1 MAAKLALIDK
11 QLLLDILKLRSS
23 STPPPDFELTKLND
37 TQDRVNQVLEAR
49 SDDPTTQLQKVNS
62 LLTKYDIHK
71 DHFERTVQGP
81 PQRVVLPDDKQ
92 TEPEDTLSH
101 EEIVQFL
108 PKTRKDIGVGILN
121 FMRKNGITW
130 DKQGKIK
137 MMDRDLEGS
146 NVTDIIHT
154 LARNRKK
161 AVAAPF
167 SDAIYD
173 KLRQNNIPLELIG
186 SRPIPAPKRPGD
198 IAFDEMYDPVRKA
211 KKIVKLAGSEKRKAL
226 VGPWRRL

>member
-92 TEPEDTLSH
+92 TEPDTLSH

-146 NVTDIIHT
+146 NVTDVIHT

-161 AVAAPF
+161 AIAAPH

-211 KKIVKLAGSEKRKAL
+211 KKIVKLAGEKRKAL